1 MSADYE
7 PDLMLKAELDRLVML
22 PAAAGTWRDV
32 EDRVRR
38 KRRRRRGAG
47 ALAAAVVVAAAG
59 YGGYSLYTD
68 LRPERAVVAI
78 TDSPAGNLTGVRAEL
93 WTEIQRVRE
102 QTESG
107 ALAWADIERTWDATE
122 GVAFGSLQSVNADKN
137 PDNWMSFLSILEQ
150 ELLTEESG
158 PDVTIYLTDEAGDG
172 AALLTKVMAMPEV
185 KSCTYVSKA
194 DALEELRK
202 YFRNNPAILSGL
214 MANPLPNSLE
224 VRLNDVE
231 QAASFAARLAGW
243 PGVDQILYATV
254 DYGGLLAL
262 LEGLTPL
269 GSDGSLPTSDSSRPS
284 ASTADRCSTT
294 LPGRSTRT
302 WSFLRARP
310 PGPNFA

>member
-1 MSADYE
+1 
-7 PDLMLKAELDRLVML
+7 
-22 PAAAGTWRDV
+22 
-32 EDRVRR
+32 
-38 KRRRRRGAG
+38 
-47 ALAAAVVVAAAG
+47 
-59 YGGYSLYTD
+59 
-68 LRPERAVVAI
+68 
-78 TDSPAGNLTGVRAEL
+78 
-93 WTEIQRVRE
+93 
-102 QTESG
+102 
-107 ALAWADIERTWDATE
+107 
-122 GVAFGSLQSVNADKN
+122 
-137 PDNWMSFLSILEQ
+137 
-150 ELLTEESG
+150 
-158 PDVTIYLTDEAGDG
+158 
-172 AALLTKVMAMPEV
+172 LLTKVMAMPEV

-269 GSDGSLPTSDSSRPS
+269 GSDGSLP